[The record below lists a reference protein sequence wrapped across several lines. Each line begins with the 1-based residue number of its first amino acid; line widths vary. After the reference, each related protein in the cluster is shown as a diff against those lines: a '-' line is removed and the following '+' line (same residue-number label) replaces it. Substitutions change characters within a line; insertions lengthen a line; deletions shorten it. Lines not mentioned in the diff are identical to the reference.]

1 MFFKPIK
8 FDQIVV
14 SPPVETRQKA
24 EQIFSRILENYN
36 QNYEKFR
43 TDPQGNV
50 LKDPWFKRE
59 AWRWDPFFS
68 KQNVLRNSFP
78 GLGIAVAAFS
88 IYLIYDLI
96 TSGKQGDQKVQNVNH

>member
-14 SPPVETRQKA
+14 SPPLQTKRKA

-36 QNYEKFR
+36 KNHEKFKVN
-43 TDPQGNV
+43 PQGNV
-50 LKDPWFKRE
+50 LNDPWFRRE
-59 AWRWDPFFS
+59 MWRWDPFFS

-78 GLGIAVAAFS
+78 GLGIAAAAFS
-88 IYLIYDLI
+88 IYLVYDLM
-96 TSGKQGDQKVQNVNH
+96 TEKEGH

>member
-14 SPPVETRQKA
+14 SPPLETKQKA
-24 EQIFSRILENYN
+24 EQLFSRILQNYN
-36 QNYEKFR
+36 KNYEKFR
-43 TDPQGNV
+43 LNPPANV
-50 LKDPWFKRE
+50 LNDPWFRRE

-88 IYLIYDLI
+88 VYLVYDLM
-96 TSGKQGDQKVQNVNH
+96 TGKEQEQGGGGHH